1 MPQRV
6 PLATAELILAFAG
19 LFGLA
24 LWLNQPLF
32 LLPLASLAWLAYRDD
47 MGCLLMLSGYH
58 LWMLRPSEEP
68 HPIPVTAVKG
78 TIAGTQITVIATR
91 DSRYPEIRVNQ
102 YQSGD
107 LLKQL
112 KRRLQGESAVPPREV
127 QLESAAESVLRCTL
141 CGRPVPGDRADGTV
155 HICDLRHG
163 HRPDIGTSTGPLCYR
178 GYGLLARQRSHYSP
192 PWSLCPGSYPSDNVN
207 RLFRR
212 ERMNDTARNLPVRQ
226 PMGTPA
232 C

>member
-58 LWMLRPSEEP
+58 LWMLRPSEGP
-68 HPIPVTAVKG
+68 HPIPVTAVEG

-112 KRRLQGESAVPPREV
+112 KRRLQGESA
-127 QLESAAESVLRCTL
+127 AKSVLRCTL

-155 HICDLRHG
+155 HICDLCAGHTRIEAAAGGHG
-163 HRPDIGTSTGPLCYR
+163 LTGKDPK
-178 GYGLLARQRSHYSP
+178 
-192 PWSLCPGSYPSDNVN
+192 
-207 RLFRR
+207 
-212 ERMNDTARNLPVRQ
+212 
-226 PMGTPA
+226 PM
-232 C
+232 